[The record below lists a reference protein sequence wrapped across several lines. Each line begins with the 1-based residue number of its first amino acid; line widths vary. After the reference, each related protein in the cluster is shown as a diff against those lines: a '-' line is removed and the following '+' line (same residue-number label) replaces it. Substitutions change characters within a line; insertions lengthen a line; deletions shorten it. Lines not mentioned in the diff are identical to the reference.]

1 MEDSLLAH
9 QKITSNF
16 NVGDLYKLLDEVI
29 VMGMSNS
36 KILTEDDDF
45 DADKDN
51 ADNDNADK
59 DNIKSE
65 GLWLMLRSY
74 FYRATISHEETYKM
88 ILSDLPKI
96 LDNELN
102 SKLELKLSEKNAE
115 DALQFVI
122 NLLTLLVAYN
132 NETTMMN
139 FISILRC
146 LEVETNVIKRFEF
159 VYDSSRTL
167 EHLHPVC
174 HLKFQLSTD
183 QVL

>member
-1 MEDSLLAH
+1 MEDSLFAH

-16 NVGDLYKLLDEVI
+16 NVVDLYKLLDEFY
-29 VMGMSNS
+29 MGFNNFEDFSMFS
-36 KILTEDDDF
+36 KD
-45 DADKDN
+45 
-51 ADNDNADK
+51 
-59 DNIKSE
+59 
-65 GLWLMLRSY
+65 LWFMLRSY
-74 FYRATISHEETYKM
+74 FYRATISHEENYDM

-122 NLLTLLVAYN
+122 NLLFSLVAYN